1 MNARTPVI
9 VGVGQ
14 LRSNRER
21 TVEGAREPLD
31 LLVSAIREA
40 ARDAG
45 APQLL
50 AHVDAVHAVK
60 VASWAYADLAA
71 TVGRAIGAAPR
82 TCVDTDLGG
91 HHPVR
96 LLEQAASAIWAG
108 DSDVALV
115 VGAEAQASVS
125 LLGKVG
131 IDPVADLGWSASPG
145 GAPHFDPDQLGSAA
159 MQQAGL
165 VLPTRVYPMYENR
178 LQADLSLTPE
188 EGAAWSAQLY
198 ADFSAVAA
206 GQPAAWNQQALSA
219 TEVGQVGVDN
229 RIVCEPYPL
238 SMNAMPHVDQAAALI
253 ITSLGKARELGLVD
267 LVYVWGGAGADDDP
281 DVLVRRD
288 FSSARALTV
297 TLDRVLAV
305 TGAQPD
311 LVDVY
316 SCFPVVP
323 KLAGIALGLP
333 RDATLSVTGGHSSFG
348 GPLNS
353 YSVHAL
359 CAMTD
364 RLRATGGTGLVH
376 ANGGHLT
383 YQHALVLSS
392 RPHPDGYVGSPT
404 PQTISYDDS
413 PSVLTVTD
421 EVVVVET
428 ATVEHDR
435 AGVPRQAFLV
445 ARTVLGARL
454 ATSTP
459 LGNVPAASVLSL
471 SSLPLGLTTHVG
483 RRVRVTDGIVTFA

>member
-14 LRSNRER
+14 LRANRER
-21 TVEGAREPLD
+21 TVERAREPLD
-31 LLVSAIREA
+31 LLVCASREA

-45 APQLL
+45 APELL
-50 AHVDAVHAVK
+50 ACVDAVHAVK
-60 VASWAYADLAA
+60 VASWAYAELAA
-71 TVGRAIGAAPR
+71 TVGQAIGAALR
-82 TCVDTDLGG
+82 TCVDTELGG

-96 LLEQAASAIWAG
+96 LLEQAAAAIWAG
-108 DSDVALV
+108 DSEVALV

-125 LLGKVG
+125 LLGKAG

-145 GAPHFDPDQLGSAA
+145 GVPHFDPDQLGSAA

-198 ADFSAVAA
+198 ADLTAVAA

-219 TEVGQVGVDN
+219 AEVGQVSTEN
-229 RIVCEPYPL
+229 RMVCEPYRL

-253 ITSLGKARELGLVD
+253 VTSLGRARELGLVD

-281 DVLVRRD
+281 DVLARMD
-288 FSSARALTV
+288 FSSSRALTS
-297 TLDRVLAV
+297 TLDKVLAV

-311 LVDVY
+311 LIDVY

-333 RDATLSVTGGHSSFG
+333 RGATLSVTGGHSSFG

-353 YSVHAL
+353 YSLHAL
-359 CAMTD
+359 CSMTE
-364 RLRATGGTGLVH
+364 RLRATRGAGLVH
-376 ANGGHLT
+376 ANGGYLT
-383 YQHALVLSS
+383 YQHAVILSS
-392 RPHPDGYVGSPT
+392 RPHADGYVGSPT
-404 PQTISYDDS
+404 PQAISYDGS
-413 PSVLTVTD
+413 PLLLTATE

-445 ARTVLGARL
+445 ARTASGARL
-454 ATSTP
+454 AINTP
-459 LGNVPAASVLSL
+459 FGDASAASVLSL
-471 SSLPLGLTTHVG
+471 SLLPAGLTTHVG
-483 RRVRVTDGIVTFA
+483 RHVHVTDGLVTFA